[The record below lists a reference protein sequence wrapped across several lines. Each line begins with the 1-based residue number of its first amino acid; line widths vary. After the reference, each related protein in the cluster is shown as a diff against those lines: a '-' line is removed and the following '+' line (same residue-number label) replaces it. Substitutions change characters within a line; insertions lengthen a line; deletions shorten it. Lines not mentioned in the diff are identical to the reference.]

1 MSHLSLN
8 RVFLIGFLPHSPV
21 VRYVPSGIPVVN
33 FSLAVYRTF
42 SSEEEKEWI
51 DYLNIIAW
59 RDLALFCGEN
69 LKRGD
74 WVFVEGRI
82 QVRTYESSEGKKRK
96 AYEIVASEV
105 KLLSYPKNR
114 KREEVAENGS
124 G

>member
-1 MSHLSLN
+1 MPHLSLN

-33 FSLAVYRTF
+33 FSLAVYRTLPAD
-42 SSEEEKEWI
+42 EEKEWI

-74 WVFVEGRI
+74 WIFVEGRV
-82 QVRTYESSEGKKRK
+82 QVRTYDSPEGKKK
-96 AYEIVASEV
+96 KVYEIVASGV
-105 KLLSYPKNR
+105 KLLSYPENKG
-114 KREEVAENGS
+114 REEVTENG
-124 G
+124 GG

>member
-8 RVFLIGFLPHSPV
+8 RVFLIGFLPRSPV

-33 FSLAVYRTF
+33 FSLAVYRTLH
-42 SSEEEKEWI
+42 SEEEKEWI

-74 WVFVEGRI
+74 WIFVEGRV
-82 QVRTYESSEGKKRK
+82 QVRTYEGPEGKKKR

-105 KLLSYPKNR
+105 KPLSHPKNN